1 MPGKSIGFV
10 INCDVSALILVCGE
24 QQLCWCDNGCA
35 EISTVQT
42 GQLSRCPVVVQVMNT
57 SYIYPEYIHTYIHK
71 LYLSSDF
78 SVAYIAS
85 ISDPN

>member
-24 QQLCWCDNGCA
+24 QQVRCDNGCA

-42 GQLSRCPVVVQVMNT
+42 GQLSRCPVVIQVMNT
-57 SYIYPEYIHTYIHK
+57 SFIYPE
-71 LYLSSDF
+71 
-78 SVAYIAS
+78 
-85 ISDPN
+85 